1 MSTTEANAYKIF
13 YYNGDHS
20 ATRSSVAGYYES
32 KWGAAPLMRHAPT
45 YGPASC
51 NMTSRQYYIPRTS
64 SISGATN
71 LSWSGDYISELY
83 SADLVYKSKMG
94 AYKWST
100 NNAKNAQILANDGNG
115 SNAGAIFYAAGIYQ
129 IYCSFIT
136 STGQTYNQASLKV
149 TILNNGYRILYDS
162 SAKTLELVRTAGETD
177 LKGKSTAP
185 YQVINLL
192 SGAVV
197 NNGGMNLNGD
207 RVSLSSLPKGVY
219 VVHLKIDE
227 LNQLTEKIVIQ

>member
-1 MSTTEANAYKIF
+1 MGITLLRDLQWLDIMNP
-13 YYNGDHS
+13 NG
-20 ATRSSVAGYYES
+20 
-32 KWGAAPLMRHAPT
+32 GAAPLMRHAPE
-45 YGPASC
+45 YGPASY

-115 SNAGAIFYAAGIYQ
+115 SNAGVVFYAAGIYQ

-149 TILNNGYRILYDS
+149 TILNNSYRILYDS